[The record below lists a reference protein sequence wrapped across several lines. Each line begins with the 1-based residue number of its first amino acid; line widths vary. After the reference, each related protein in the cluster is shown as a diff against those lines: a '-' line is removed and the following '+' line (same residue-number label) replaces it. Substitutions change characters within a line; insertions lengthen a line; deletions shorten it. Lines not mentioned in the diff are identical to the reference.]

1 MKRFLLSFVISLS
14 VLSLFSQKDSLN
26 NYSVRCFPEGGV
38 NKLIFQYYKIK
49 FSEEQRKFL
58 SGRLI
63 EFFFHIENYKLKQ

>member
-1 MKRFLLSFVISLS
+1 MKKFLLSFFISLS

-26 NYSVRCFPEGGV
+26 NYYSVSCFPEGGV

-58 SGRLI
+58 AGRLI
-63 EFFFHIENYKLKQ
+63 EFFFL